1 MLIQSNLQ
9 IYCQPGNSSELCMFI
24 FTTLEDTSWW
34 HMTDNLKESISS
46 PNINRMCCFMYP

>member
-34 HMTDNLKESISS
+34 HMTDNLRESISS